1 MRNACLLVVVVSF
14 SLIPSLRIQAQV
26 SKVSSENIMDA
37 VFDMKK
43 ASEAVDKLASDMSK
57 YCKWGIASLDTSD
70 LNVAISSFLLNHGSQ
85 VPETVLASNM
95 WRVSFVAGDVI
106 HHLAASSSQ
115 CDLGRRYSDDARMS
129 DAASSVLMRLFW
141 ARSKFNK
148 VAYQQTR
155 WQEQESGNVE
165 QNQSNLNSHATK
177 VDPDEILGAAREM
190 KEAVEVSGKV
200 AAEAET
206 TAVCLHSDSKVALD
220 LTHLDK
226 LVDMAR
232 TPHSYI
238 RAANMWGVT
247 VMEASAAQLDLIGAL
262 TACSL
267 HAVEKKKAMN
277 VVSESLRAY
286 TRLASA
292 TAAFALLALQ
302 QTEWEEQTTKKQS
315 AIQEQ

>member
-14 SLIPSLRIQAQV
+14 SLIPNVRIQAQV

-37 VFDMKK
+37 AFDMKK

-148 VAYQQTR
+148 LAYQQTR

-165 QNQSNLNSHATK
+165 QNESNLNSHATK
-177 VDPDEILGAAREM
+177 VDPDEVLGAAREM

-220 LTHLDK
+220 LTNLDK

-238 RAANMWGVT
+238 RAANMWDVT

-302 QTEWEEQTTKKQS
+302 QTEWEEQTTKKQFRLS
-315 AIQEQ
+315 G